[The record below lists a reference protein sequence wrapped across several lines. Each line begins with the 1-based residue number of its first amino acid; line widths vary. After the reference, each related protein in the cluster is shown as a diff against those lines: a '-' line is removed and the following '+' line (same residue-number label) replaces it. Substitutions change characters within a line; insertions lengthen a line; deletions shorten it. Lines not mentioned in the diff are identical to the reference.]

1 MASGAAVNA
10 APNETGWGPVA
21 GEKGG
26 WSAAGVRGGA
36 STDGVG
42 EGASTGG
49 VRSRSS
55 EVRGG
60 SSERGDGW
68 DVPDDVVS

>member
-10 APNETGWGPVA
+10 APNETGWGPVT
-21 GEKGG
+21 GVNGG
-26 WSAAGVRGGA
+26 VSVAGVRGGA
-36 STDGVG
+36 STDGVR
-42 EGASTGG
+42 EGASTDG

-60 SSERGDGW
+60 SSEKGDGW